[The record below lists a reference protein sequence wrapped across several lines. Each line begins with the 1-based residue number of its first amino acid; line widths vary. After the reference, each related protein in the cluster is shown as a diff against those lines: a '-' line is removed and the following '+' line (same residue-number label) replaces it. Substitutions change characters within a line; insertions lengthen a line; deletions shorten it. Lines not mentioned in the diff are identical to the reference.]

1 MCIIERICFIISK
14 TNITP
19 SGYIS
24 NINCIQRRATQES
37 TISNTRHT
45 FGDGD
50 RGEGG
55 AIREGPISNAR
66 YTIRDSDRGER
77 GALRE
82 STLTNA
88 RNAIR
93 DGDRGEGF
101 TLVESLLTNARDW
114 TIEGNDPLAV
124 LVGVAYDICTKDI
137 GGIRSDDIAIGG
149 GIGDLPG

>member
-50 RGEGG
+50 GGEGG
-55 AIREGPISNAR
+55 AI
-66 YTIRDSDRGER
+66 
-77 GALRE
+77 
-82 STLTNA
+82 
-88 RNAIR
+88 
-93 DGDRGEGF
+93 
-101 TLVESLLTNARDW
+101 
-114 TIEGNDPLAV
+114 
-124 LVGVAYDICTKDI
+124 
-137 GGIRSDDIAIGG
+137 
-149 GIGDLPG
+149 

>member
-1 MCIIERICFIISK
+1 MCVIERICFIISK
-14 TNITP
+14 SNITP
-19 SGYIS
+19 SGYVS
-24 NINCIQRRATQES
+24 NINCIQGIATQES

-45 FGDGD
+45 FGDGN
-50 RGEGG
+50 GG
-55 AIREGPISNAR
+55 QRRAIRESTTSNAC
-66 YTIRDSDRGER
+66 YTIGDSDRGER

-114 TIEGNDPLAV
+114 TIEGNDTLAV

>member
-50 RGEGG
+50 GGEGG
-55 AIREGPISNAR
+55 AIKESIWSNVCYWSIEGD
-66 YTIRDSDRGER
+66 Y
-77 GALRE
+77 
-82 STLTNA
+82 TLT
-88 RNAIR
+88 
-93 DGDRGEGF
+93 
-101 TLVESLLTNARDW
+101 V
-114 TIEGNDPLAV
+114 
-124 LVGVAYDICTKDI
+124 
-137 GGIRSDDIAIGG
+137 
-149 GIGDLPG
+149 